1 MQSLTDA
8 VALTADSKIS
18 AQKWQRHTTAA
29 DGSNQPLPLRP
40 VRTLLPAGSGPLPT
54 PHAVPHQ
61 SPPMQSSG
69 GPVASLGG
77 SSSSSS
83 DAGAPEA
90 SSGSS
95 AVSYSHVTPYVATA
109 AEDSSSTVAG
119 AAARPLM
126 GGGGGDGGP
135 SASGSPRE
143 GRPSRP
149 VQRRTSDQV

>member
-1 MQSLTDA
+1 MQNLTGA
-8 VALTADSKIS
+8 VALSADTKIS

-40 VRTLLPAGSGPLPT
+40 VRTLLPAGSEPLPT

-69 GPVASLGG
+69 GLRASSGG

-109 AEDSSSTVAG
+109 AEDSSSSIAAGTASPLVA
-119 AAARPLM
+119 
-126 GGGGGDGGP
+126 GGGGGP
-135 SASGSPRE
+135 PASGSPRQ
-143 GRPSRP
+143 GMRPGP

>member
-1 MQSLTDA
+1 MTDA
-8 VALTADSKIS
+8 VALTADTKIS
-18 AQKWQRHTTAA
+18 AQKWQRHTTGV

-40 VRTLLPAGSGPLPT
+40 VKTLLPAGSEPLPT

-69 GPVASLGG
+69 GPRASSGG

-95 AVSYSHVTPYVATA
+95 AVSYSHVTPYVTTA
-109 AEDSSSTVAG
+109 AEASSST
-119 AAARPLM
+119 AAWPLM
-126 GGGGGDGGP
+126 GGGDGGP
-135 SASGSPRE
+135 PASGSPRQ
-143 GRPSRP
+143 GRRPGP

>member
-1 MQSLTDA
+1 MQNLTGA
-8 VALTADSKIS
+8 IALTADSKIS

-69 GPVASLGG
+69 GPRVSSGG

-95 AVSYSHVTPYVATA
+95 AVSYSHVIPYVAKA
-109 AEDSSSTVAG
+109 AEDSSSTAAG
-119 AAARPLM
+119 AARPLI
-126 GGGGGDGGP
+126 GGGGGGP
-135 SASGSPRE
+135 PASGSPRQ
-143 GRPSRP
+143 GRRSGP

>member
-8 VALTADSKIS
+8 VALTADAKIS

-29 DGSNQPLPLRP
+29 DDSNQPLPLRP

-61 SPPMQSSG
+61 SPPRQSSG
-69 GPVASLGG
+69 GPRASSGG

-90 SSGSS
+90 SSASS

-109 AEDSSSTVAG
+109 AEDSSSTAAG
-119 AAARPLM
+119 AARPLVGGR
-126 GGGGGDGGP
+126 GGGP
-135 SASGSPRE
+135 PASGSPRE
-143 GRPSRP
+143 GRPSPP

>member
-1 MQSLTDA
+1 MQSVKDA

-18 AQKWQRHTTAA
+18 AQKWQRHTTAV
-29 DGSNQPLPLRP
+29 DGSIQPLPLRP

-69 GPVASLGG
+69 GPRASSGG

-83 DAGAPEA
+83 DAEPPEA

-109 AEDSSSTVAG
+109 AEDSSSTADG
-119 AAARPLM
+119 AARPLIGAV
-126 GGGGGDGGP
+126 GGGSP
-135 SASGSPRE
+135 ASSSPRQ
-143 GRPSRP
+143 GRRPGP

>member
-1 MQSLTDA
+1 MQNLPEG
-8 VALTADSKIS
+8 VALTADAKIG
-18 AQKWQRHTTAA
+18 AQRWQRHTTAA
-29 DGSNQPLPLRP
+29 DGSTPPLPLRP

-61 SPPMQSSG
+61 SPPVQPSRGPRASS
-69 GPVASLGG
+69 GG

-109 AEDSSSTVAG
+109 VEDSSST
-119 AAARPLM
+119 AATRPLM
-126 GGGGGDGGP
+126 TDGGGAP
-135 SASGSPRE
+135 PASASPRQGRRSGSGP
-143 GRPSRP
+143 
-149 VQRRTSDQV
+149 RRTPDQL

>member
-1 MQSLTDA
+1 MQNLPEG
-8 VALTADSKIS
+8 VALTADAKIG

-29 DGSNQPLPLRP
+29 DGSYPPLPLRP
-40 VRTLLPAGSGPLPT
+40 VKTLLPVGSGPLPT

-61 SPPMQSSG
+61 SPPMQSSRGPGASSG
-69 GPVASLGG
+69 GS

-109 AEDSSSTVAG
+109 VEDSSSTAAGVAT
-119 AAARPLM
+119 PLM
-126 GGGGGDGGP
+126 GDGGEAP
-135 SASGSPRE
+135 LASSSPRQ
-143 GRPSRP
+143 GRRSGAAP
-149 VQRRTSDQV
+149 RRTPDQV